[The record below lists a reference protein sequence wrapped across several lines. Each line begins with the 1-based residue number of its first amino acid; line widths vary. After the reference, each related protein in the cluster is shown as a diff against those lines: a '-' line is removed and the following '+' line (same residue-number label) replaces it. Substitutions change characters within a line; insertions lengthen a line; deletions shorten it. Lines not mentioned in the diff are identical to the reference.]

1 MLHLTGN
8 GLDSLPADLAGP
20 VTLSLSLASKSTV
33 ILTSYGLDSLPADLA
48 GPVTL
53 SSE

>member
-1 MLHLTGN
+1 MDLTVFLQTL
-8 GLDSLPADLAGP
+8 LDQ
-20 VTLSLSLASKSTV
+20 SLSIASKSTV
-33 ILTSYGLDSLPADLA
+33 ILTSYELDSLPADLA

>member
-8 GLDSLPADLAGP
+8 GLDSLPADPAFHENP
-20 VTLSLSLASKSTV
+20 WHEKR
-33 ILTSYGLDSLPADLA
+33 LPANLA

>member
-1 MLHLTGN
+1 MDLIVFLQTSFHEN
-8 GLDSLPADLAGP
+8 PWYEKRLPAN
-20 VTLSLSLASKSTV
+20 
-33 ILTSYGLDSLPADLA
+33 LA

>member
-1 MLHLTGN
+1 MDLTVSLQTL
-8 GLDSLPADLAGP
+8 LDQ
-20 VTLSLSLASKSTV
+20 SLSLVSKSTI